1 MEMDVEHLAKCLF
14 EYGGGDAKSM
24 LDKKIDIL
32 HNGKIYEVQTETQVT
47 CRANDITP
55 EEVE

>member
-1 MEMDVEHLAKCLF
+1 
-14 EYGGGDAKSM
+14 M

>member
-47 CRANDITP
+47 CRAAYVK
-55 EEVE
+55 EE